1 MELLRKHLFVLIS
14 FIHSNKQMTAVRPAK
29 KKKKIL
35 SYYTM
40 EKNKQK

>member
-29 KKKKIL
+29 KKKNTEL
-35 SYYTM
+35 LHYG
-40 EKNKQK
+40 EK